1 MVINNF
7 PKKETGP
14 LMPLVAPCRRC
25 SQHSTA
31 AFHPPL
37 PSSTDCAG
45 SWGSSHLLM
54 WLHLW
59 QHFKKWWKQHDL
71 KCQSK
76 SIGVCWA
83 FLWEGE
89 KAQEYSSWPPFCTA
103 LYVLSGGLWIW
114 GGFHYLQ
121 DFQGRLWSSE
131 SNTNPYRSN
140 NLIKLGYK
148 YCIGNKTQHNQNIPS
163 SCNPGGRVPYSDIHW
178 QSGIAT
184 RDQQQEW
191 ADSDCCLVLIVVHAV
206 EQKEGVIIPANTE
219 WSVSV
224 ITPKQRYYW

>member
-1 MVINNF
+1 MVCVALFSWIHLQTTAAAQQVFGIESLFHLMVINNF

-37 PSSTDCAG
+37 PSSTVCAG

-76 SIGVCWA
+76 SIGVWWA

-89 KAQEYSSWPPFCTA
+89 KAQEYSSWPPFCIA

-114 GGFHYLQ
+114 GGFHCLQ

-148 YCIGNKTQHNQNIPS
+148 YCIGNETHSITKTSPHHATLEGRYSTLTSTGSLALPPETS
-163 SCNPGGRVPYSDIHW
+163 SRSEQTV
-178 QSGIAT
+178 IAA
-184 RDQQQEW
+184 W
-191 ADSDCCLVLIVVHAV
+191 C
-206 EQKEGVIIPANTE
+206 
-219 WSVSV
+219 W
-224 ITPKQRYYW
+224 